1 MMVYFRAPIL
11 LYLCFYLFLAES
23 HAEGLSSD
31 FALSQVEAGKVLPL
45 SEIIRLH
52 PLLSESR
59 LLDIELVRE
68 DDGVLIYEV
77 EILQSENLVL
87 ELEID
92 AATGKLLREGFEE

>member
-1 MMVYFRAPIL
+1 MMIFFRASTVL
-11 LYLCFYLFLAES
+11 LLCFYLCLAES
-23 HAEGLSSD
+23 RAENLSSD
-31 FALSQVEAGKVLPL
+31 YALSQVDAGKVLPL

-68 DDGVLIYEV
+68 DDGVLIYEF
-77 EILQSENLVL
+77 EILQSENIVL

-92 AATGKLLREGFEE
+92 AATGQLLREGFEE